1 MANEIKGRIDKKGK
15 ENTYM
20 CKKNG
25 GKRITIKQ
33 NSVRRVSTNINKQQK
48 EKENQY

>member
-1 MANEIKGRIDKKGK
+1 MANKIKRKDRQKKVKKIDR
-15 ENTYM
+15 
-20 CKKNG
+20 CAKNG

-33 NSVRRVSTNINKQQK
+33 NSVQRVSTNINKQQK